1 MGYRDIVPKDVVH
14 RLGQPRAGL
23 LRLIVHA
30 GMTWNIQTRTQ
41 FIHQLKQKTDFRQQ
55 RVSRSKKKRE
65 KKGRQ
70 LQKINTNYLKWKQAI
85 YYNLSER

>member
-23 LRLIVHA
+23 LRLIVHT
-30 GMTWNIQTRTQ
+30 GMTWNIQTHTQ
-41 FIHQLKQKTDFRQQ
+41 FIHQVKLKILDNSVFQEAR
-55 RVSRSKKKRE
+55 RKRE
-65 KKGRQ
+65 KKKGRQ

-85 YYNLSER
+85 